1 MRRQLW
7 RFAVLLPVVEGI
19 VVATPR
25 MSLTNKTHC
34 PVAIGRHSACQALR
48 LICRATWHCRVQGAP
63 ACSEASHEKRNGT
76 EATTVTVGHAH
87 QRPSLAVYTR
97 LTSGPLE
104 VAQSC
109 HGFCEVPSESS
120 MCPWRVTVTVGSLGT
135 ITLCQWAGG
144 QQRPSQR
151 GKLSRRCSSFKLP
164 TMPAVTCNGSA
175 RGGILG
181 RSYSESRNAR
191 LKIRLLVLLS
201 RAGEMPRPGRSTR
214 GRLEYASA
222 TSGSL
227 QPLAPQCTGNRNARH
242 TCGTPIRFGIY
253 RAGAQ
258 FGEMPFL
265 LARGSPVG

>member
-1 MRRQLW
+1 M
-7 RFAVLLPVVEGI
+7 
-19 VVATPR
+19 ATPR

-120 MCPWRVTVTVGSLGT
+120 MCPWRVTVCAHVGSLLVST
-135 ITLCQWAGG
+135 VRLCQWAGG
-144 QQRPSQR
+144 PSQQRPSLAQR

-191 LKIRLLVLLS
+191 LEIRFKLLVLLS
-201 RAGEMPRPGRSTR
+201 RA
-214 GRLEYASA
+214 
-222 TSGSL
+222 
-227 QPLAPQCTGNRNARH
+227 
-242 TCGTPIRFGIY
+242 
-253 RAGAQ
+253 RAGETSAPARA
-258 FGEMPFL
+258 FDSRSIGERECHRRVAPL
-265 LARGSPVG
+265 SHLSALRLD